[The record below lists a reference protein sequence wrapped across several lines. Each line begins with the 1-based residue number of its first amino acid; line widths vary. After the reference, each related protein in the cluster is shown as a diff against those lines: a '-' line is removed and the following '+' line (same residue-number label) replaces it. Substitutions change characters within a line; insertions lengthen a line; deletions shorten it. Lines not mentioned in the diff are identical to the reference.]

1 MIANYHTHT
10 YRCGH
15 AEGNDRE
22 YVEAALSAGLKIL
35 GFSDHTPYDFFDSE
49 PRNRPMRMKP
59 EELPEYA
66 AAVRSL
72 AEEYRGRLDIHLG
85 VEAEYYP
92 KYFPRLLELL
102 RENDVEYMILGQ
114 HFLGNE
120 IGDRYSGMPSLSRKQ
135 LRRYVSQT
143 VEALETGLF
152 TYFAHPD
159 LFRFAG
165 SKFVY
170 EQEMRQLCRAAK
182 QTDTP
187 LEINLLGLRE
197 GRHYPNER
205 FWRIAAE
212 EGNTVILGSD
222 AHKPE
227 QLADAESERSATAF
241 AEALGLKLT
250 DTLSLRPIKN
260 LS

>member
-10 YRCGH
+10 CRCGH
-15 AEGNDRE
+15 AEGNERE
-22 YVEAALSAGLKIL
+22 YAEAALSAGLKIL

-66 AAVRSL
+66 AAVRAL
-72 AEEYRGRLDIHLG
+72 AEEYRGKLDIHLG

-120 IGDRYSGMPSLSRKQ
+120 IGDRYSGKLSLSQKQ

-143 VEALETGLF
+143 VEALDTGLF

-159 LFRFAG
+159 LFRFVG
-165 SKFVY
+165 SKSVY
-170 EQEMRQLCRAAK
+170 EQEMRQLCRAAQ

-227 QLADAESERSATAF
+227 QLTDAESERDAIAL
-241 AEALGLKLT
+241 AKALGLKLT
-250 DTLSLRPIKN
+250 DTLSLRPIKK